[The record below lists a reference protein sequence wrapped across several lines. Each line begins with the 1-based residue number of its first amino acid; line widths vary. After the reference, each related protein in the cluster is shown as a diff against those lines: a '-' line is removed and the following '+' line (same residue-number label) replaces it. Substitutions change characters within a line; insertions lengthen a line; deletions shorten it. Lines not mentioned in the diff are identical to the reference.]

1 MRSLLHTHIRK
12 ERERERERERVL
24 LVCSSQI
31 ITSWVCACLLAFF
44 LSLRACCLCLDFLSL
59 IGVVSSSSTGSDGWV
74 GGGGGVEEWVSSK
87 YMGYLLL
94 CVTVIITT

>member
-1 MRSLLHTHIRK
+1 MRRKMRSLLHTHIRK
-12 ERERERERERVL
+12 ERERERERVL

-59 IGVVSSSSTGSDGWV
+59 IGVVSSSSTGSDGWGGV
-74 GGGGGVEEWVSSK
+74 EGGGG
-87 YMGYLLL
+87 
-94 CVTVIITT
+94 